1 MSRLMTTLNRMPDLD
16 DKAAWQHFVMA
27 ENYELANDPDVDV
40 RSKALERLAKSS
52 IVGLYEQ
59 KVQIN
64 VSTLAPEALQD
75 KLEMLVNRINER
87 ALIAAE

>member
-1 MSRLMTTLNRMPDLD
+1 MTTLNKMPDLD
-16 DKAAWQHFVMA
+16 DKIAWQHFVMQK
-27 ENYELANDPDVDV
+27 NFELANDPDVDV

-52 IVGLYEQ
+52 VVGLYEQ

-64 VSTLAPEALQD
+64 VATLPANELQG

-87 ALIAAE
+87 ALLEAE

>member
-1 MSRLMTTLNRMPDLD
+1 MTTLNKMPDLD
-16 DKAAWQHFVMA
+16 DKAAWQHFVMQK
-27 ENYELANDPDVDV
+27 NYELANDEDVEV

-52 IVGLYEQ
+52 VVGLYEQ

>member
-1 MSRLMTTLNRMPDLD
+1 MTILNKMPDLD
-16 DKAAWQHFVMA
+16 DKAAWQFFVMSK
-27 ENYELANDPDVDV
+27 NYELANDPDPDT

-75 KLEMLVNRINER
+75 KLSALVNRINER
-87 ALIAAE
+87 ALLEAE

>member
-52 IVGLYEQ
+52 VVGLYES
-59 KVQIN
+59 KIQIN
-64 VSTLAPEALQD
+64 VATLPANELQG

-87 ALIAAE
+87 ALLEAE